1 MPQFDQL
8 PEPQFKKKVSEVQ
21 FESSDEQPNLFGID
35 TDAAFA
41 MRFTSYFFVRAKGTY
56 KVKVEKCQFLISR
69 KGWHICAILKKYST
83 NSPLFSKR

>member
-56 KVKVEKCQFLISR
+56 KAKVEN
-69 KGWHICAILKKYST
+69 AIFC
-83 NSPLFSKR
+83 SPGKDGIFVLYYYL